1 MDSTL
6 ACLTDWMTR
15 QRWYGGKARI
25 PELRR
30 LGAWDLPSDTEG
42 VRVRTLLLMDDASR
56 PPTLYQVP
64 ITLRQTLLPGG
75 GRHLIG
81 RIESGEYAY
90 DGPHDPVYA
99 RALLRMIVGEQTAV
113 PDAVEAV
120 DAVGHS
126 SVPAAR
132 ADNPRLDDAA
142 MTSTVLSG
150 EQSNTSIIYEG
161 PGDRTSVICKVFRQ
175 LHHGANPDVTLQTAL
190 ADSGSPHVPRSIGHV
205 TGEWDDTGRSS
216 GRASGHL
223 AFAQEFLPGVQDAWR
238 VALDAAASGEEFSS
252 QAHDLG
258 VATAVVHSSLSHL
271 FPTRPAS
278 PGDMVAITM
287 SWYQRLA
294 VALAEVPEIAEHRAE
309 IEAVFDAAQEV
320 PWPSMQRIHGDF
332 HLGQVL
338 SVPDR
343 GWVLLDFEG
352 EPMRPMNE
360 RDQPDLVLRDI
371 AGMLRSFDYVAGSTK
386 ADHPERRVSALKA
399 WSHNARRAFVDG
411 YIEASGNDLRE
422 HRQLL
427 DAFELDKAV
436 YEAVYETRNRPT
448 WAPIPLLGIERLL
461 SRGRMPER
469 VEVGGRA

>member
-1 MDSTL
+1 MDSTM

-15 QRWYGGKARI
+15 QRWYGGKGRV
-25 PELRR
+25 PQLRR

-42 VRVRTLLLMDDASR
+42 VRVRTLLLMDDAAR
-56 PPTLYQVP
+56 PATLYQVP
-64 ITLRQTLLPGG
+64 VTLRQSLLPGG
-75 GRHLIG
+75 GHRLIG
-81 RIESGEYAY
+81 RIESGEYVY

-113 PDAVEAV
+113 PDAV

-126 SVPAAR
+126 SLPAAR
-132 ADNPRLDDAA
+132 ADNPRLDDAS
-142 MTSTVLSG
+142 MTATVLSG

-161 PGDRTSVICKVFRQ
+161 TGDRASVICKVFRQ
-175 LHHGANPDVTLQTAL
+175 LHHGENPDVTLQTAL
-190 ADSGSPHVPRSIGHV
+190 AESGSPHVPRSIGHI
-205 TGEWDDTGRSS
+205 TGEWDDVGRSS

-238 VALDAAASGEEFSS
+238 VALDAAASGDDFSG
-252 QAHDLG
+252 QAYDLG

-271 FPTRPAS
+271 FPTRPSS
-278 PGDMVAITM
+278 PGDMVAVTM

-294 VALAEVPEIAEHRAE
+294 IALAEVPEIAAHRSE
-309 IEAVFDAAQEV
+309 IEAVFEAAQAV

-338 SVPDR
+338 QVPGR

-399 WSHNARRAFVDG
+399 WSHDARRAFVDG
-411 YIEASGNDLRE
+411 YIAASGNDLRE

-448 WAPIPLLGIERLL
+448 WAPIPLIAIERLL
-461 SRGRMPER
+461 SRGRMPTP
-469 VEVGGRA
+469 VEVGGRL